1 MTGLPVTSEHP
12 DDAAV
17 TALIEWQREPE
28 RAYGCPVGHG
38 ELHPRRNGSG
48 LLLVCPDCAH
58 TLPVDPALVTE
69 VLGEAAPDSATE
81 GPRLADGRV
90 PRGLCA
96 DGTVRTTGWL
106 LIGGQPVPSTVL
118 SALAAAAVLTP
129 VLGWLGLA
137 IGLLAGYGGW
147 LLVTTWLQPASRFTA
162 GPAVLATVLRPGQWA
177 RLYGSLGPVGQVSGT
192 AATAAGDLVVRFRG
206 GAQVVAAPTDELV
219 TVELL
224 D

>member
-1 MTGLPVTSEHP
+1 MTGEQP

-17 TALIEWQREPE
+17 TALIEWQREPD
-28 RAYGCPVGHG
+28 RAYGCPIGHG
-38 ELHPRRNGSG
+38 ELRPIRNGSG
-48 LLLVCPDCAH
+48 LLLVCPECAH
-58 TLPVDPALVTE
+58 TLPVDPVLVTE
-69 VLGEAAPDSATE
+69 VLGERPPGE
-81 GPRLADGRV
+81 VEPPRLPDGRT
-90 PRGLCA
+90 PRGLCP

-106 LIGGQPVPSTVL
+106 LLGRRPVPSALL
-118 SALAAAAVLTP
+118 SGLAGIAVLTP

-137 IGLLAGYGGW
+137 IGLVVGFGGW
-147 LLVTTWLQPASRFTA
+147 QLVTTWLQPASRFSA
-162 GPAVLATVLRPGQWA
+162 GPAVLASVLRPGQWA

-219 TVELL
+219 TLELV